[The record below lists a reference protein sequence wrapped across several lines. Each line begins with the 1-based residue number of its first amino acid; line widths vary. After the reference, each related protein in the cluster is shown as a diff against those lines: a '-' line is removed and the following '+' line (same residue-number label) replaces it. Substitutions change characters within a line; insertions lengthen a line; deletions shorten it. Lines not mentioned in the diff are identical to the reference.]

1 MKILLATSNAD
12 KVKEIKEFFAE
23 YEIYALGEV
32 LEPFEINECGTSF
45 KQNALIKVRAVHEA
59 LKSKNLQSEFFV
71 LSDDS
76 GICVDALGGAPGI
89 FSARFSGSG
98 ATDASNREKL
108 ASELRALNLDSSP
121 AHYTAAIA
129 LKCDP
134 GEFCTHGFMHG
145 TAITQ
150 QRGQNG
156 FGYDFMFIPRG
167 FDRTIGELS
176 AAVKFEISHRTKGLA
191 LMRILLKNLEKQMR
205 FAKFH

>member
-1 MKILLATSNAD
+1 MKILLATSNKN
-12 KVKEIKEFFAE
+12 KVKEIKEFFTG
-23 YEIYALGEV
+23 YDVCALGEV
-32 LEPFEINECGTSF
+32 LDPFEIDECGTSF

-59 LKSKNLQSEFFV
+59 LKSKNLQSGFFV

-89 FSARFSGSG
+89 FSARFSGAG

-108 ASELRALNLDSSP
+108 ASELRALNLDSSS

-129 LKCDP
+129 LKCDL

-176 AAVKFEISHRTKGLA
+176 AEVKFKISHRTKGLA
-191 LMRILLKNLEKQMR
+191 LMQILLKNLEKQMR
-205 FAKFH
+205 LAKFH

>member
-1 MKILLATSNAD
+1 MKILLATSNKN
-12 KVKEIKEFFAE
+12 KVKEIKEFFTE
-23 YEIYALGEV
+23 YDVCALGEV
-32 LEPFEINECGTSF
+32 LDPFEIDECGASF

-89 FSARFSGSG
+89 FSARFSGAG

-108 ASELRALNLDSSP
+108 AANLRALGLKESP

-129 LKCDP
+129 LKCDL

-145 TAITQ
+145 TAITK

-167 FDRTIGELS
+167 FDRTIGELP
-176 AAVKFEISHRTKGLA
+176 AAVKFKISHRTKGLA
-191 LMRILLKNLEKQMR
+191 LMQILLKNLEKQIGL
-205 FAKFH
+205 AKFH

>member
-32 LEPFEINECGTSF
+32 LDPFEIDECGTSF

-89 FSARFSGSG
+89 FSARFSGSD

-108 ASELRALNLDSSP
+108 AANLRALGLKESP
-121 AHYTAAIA
+121 AHYTVAIA
-129 LKCDP
+129 LKCGL
-134 GEFCTHGFMHG
+134 GEFCTHGFMYG
-145 TAITQ
+145 TAICEE
-150 QRGQNG
+150 RGHNG

-167 FDRTIGELS
+167 FDRTIGELP
-176 AAVKFEISHRTKGLA
+176 AEVKFKISHRTKGLA
-191 LMRILLKNLEKQMR
+191 LMQILLKNLEKQMR

>member
-1 MKILLATSNAD
+1 MKILLATSNKN
-12 KVKEIKEFFAE
+12 KVKEIKEFFTE
-23 YEIYALGEV
+23 YDVYALGEV
-32 LEPFEINECGTSF
+32 LDPFEIDECGTSF
-45 KQNALIKVRAVHEA
+45 KQNALIKARAVYKA

-89 FSARFSGSG
+89 FSARFSGSD

-108 ASELRALNLDSSP
+108 ARKLRALSLDSSP

-129 LKCDP
+129 LKCDL

-145 TAITQ
+145 TAITK

-167 FDRTIGELS
+167 FDRTIGELP
-176 AAVKFEISHRTKGLA
+176 AEVKFKISHRTKGLA
-191 LMRILLKNLEKQMR
+191 LMQILLKNLEKQMR
-205 FAKFH
+205 LAKFH

>member
-12 KVKEIKEFFAE
+12 KVGEIKEFFKNH
-23 YEIYALGEV
+23 EIYALAEV
-32 LEPFEINECGTSF
+32 LRPFEIEENGTSF
-45 KQNALIKVRAVHEA
+45 KQNALIKARAVFEA

-76 GICVDALGGAPGI
+76 GICVDALGGTPGI
-89 FSARFSGSG
+89 FSARFSGED

-108 ASELRALNLDSSP
+108 AASLRELGLEQSP

-129 LKCDP
+129 LKCAL
-134 GEFCTHGFMHG
+134 GEFCTHGFMYG
-145 TAITQ
+145 TAITK

-167 FDRTIGELS
+167 FDRTIGELPV
-176 AAVKFEISHRTKGLA
+176 AVKFKISHRTKGLA

-205 FAKFH
+205 LAKFH

>member
-1 MKILLATSNAD
+1 MKILLATSNKN
-12 KVKEIKEFFAE
+12 KVKEIKEFFTE
-23 YEIYALGEV
+23 YDVYALGEV
-32 LEPFEINECGTSF
+32 LDPFEIDECGTSF
-45 KQNALIKVRAVHEA
+45 KQNALIKARAVHEA

-89 FSARFSGSG
+89 FSARFSGSD

-108 ASELRALNLDSSP
+108 ARKLRALSLDSSL

-129 LKCDP
+129 LKCDL

-145 TAITQ
+145 TAITK

-167 FDRTIGELS
+167 FDRTIGELP
-176 AAVKFEISHRTKGLA
+176 AAVKFKISHRTKGLA

-205 FAKFH
+205 LAKFH

>member
-32 LEPFEINECGTSF
+32 LDPFEIDECGTSF

-59 LKSKNLQSEFFV
+59 LKSENLQSEFFV

-108 ASELRALNLDSSP
+108 ASELGALNLDSSP

-129 LKCDP
+129 LKCDL

-150 QRGQNG
+150 QRGQSG
-156 FGYDFMFIPRG
+156 FGYEFMFIPRG
-167 FDRTIGELS
+167 FDRTIGELP

-205 FAKFH
+205 LAKFH

>member
-12 KVKEIKEFFAE
+12 KVGEIKEFFKNH
-23 YEIYALGEV
+23 EIYALAEV
-32 LEPFEINECGTSF
+32 LRPFEIEENGTSF
-45 KQNALIKVRAVHEA
+45 KQNALIKARAVFEA
-59 LKSKNLQSEFFV
+59 LKSKNSQSEFFV

-89 FSARFSGSG
+89 FSARFSGSD

-108 ASELRALNLDSSP
+108 AASLRELGLEQSP

-129 LKCDP
+129 LKCDL

-167 FDRTIGELS
+167 FDRTIGELPT
-176 AAVKFEISHRTKGLA
+176 AVKFEISHRTRGLR
-191 LMRILLKNLEKQMR
+191 LMQIILTNLQKR
-205 FAKFH
+205 LGL

>member
-1 MKILLATSNAD
+1 MKILLATSNKN
-12 KVKEIKEFFAE
+12 KVKEIKEFFTE
-23 YEIYALGEV
+23 YDVCALGEA
-32 LEPFEINECGTSF
+32 LQPFEIDECGTSF
-45 KQNALIKVRAVHEA
+45 KQNALIKVRAVYEA

-89 FSARFSGSG
+89 FSARFSGAG

-108 ASELRALNLDSSP
+108 AASLRALGLKESP

-129 LKCDP
+129 LKCDL

-145 TAITQ
+145 MAITQ

-167 FDRTIGELS
+167 FDRTIAELP
-176 AAVKFEISHRTKGLA
+176 AEVKFKISHRTKGLA
-191 LMRILLKNLEKQMR
+191 LMQILLKNLEKQMR
-205 FAKFH
+205 LVKFH

>member
-12 KVKEIKEFFAE
+12 KVGEIKEFFKNH
-23 YEIYALGEV
+23 EIYALTEV
-32 LEPFEINECGTSF
+32 LRPFEIEENGASF
-45 KQNALIKVRAVHEA
+45 KQNALIKARAVFEA

-89 FSARFSGSG
+89 FSARFSGADAS
-98 ATDASNREKL
+98 DASNREKL
-108 ASELRALNLDSSP
+108 AASLRELGLEQSP

-129 LKCDP
+129 LKYGL

-150 QRGQNG
+150 QRGHNG

-167 FDRTIGELS
+167 FDRTIGELP
-176 AAVKFEISHRTKGLA
+176 AAVKFEISHRTKGLR
-191 LMRILLKNLEKQMR
+191 LMQIILANL
-205 FAKFH
+205 

>member
-12 KVKEIKEFFAE
+12 KVGEIKEFFKNH
-23 YEIYALGEV
+23 EIYALAEV
-32 LEPFEINECGTSF
+32 LHPFEIEENGASF
-45 KQNALIKVRAVHEA
+45 KQNALIKARAVFEA

-76 GICVDALGGAPGI
+76 GICVDVLGGAPGI
-89 FSARFSGSG
+89 FSARFSGAD

-108 ASELRALNLDSSP
+108 AASLRELGLEQSP

-129 LKCDP
+129 LKCGL

-150 QRGQNG
+150 QRGHNG

-167 FDRTIGELS
+167 FDRTIAELP
-176 AAVKFEISHRTKGLA
+176 AAVKFEISHRTKGLR
-191 LMRILLKNLEKQMR
+191 LMQIILANLQKR
-205 FAKFH
+205 LGLS

>member
-1 MKILLATSNAD
+1 MKILLATSNKN
-12 KVKEIKEFFAE
+12 KVKEIKEFFTE
-23 YEIYALGEV
+23 YDVCALGEV
-32 LEPFEINECGTSF
+32 LDPFEIDECGTSF
-45 KQNALIKVRAVHEA
+45 KQNALIKVRAVYEA

-89 FSARFSGSG
+89 FSARFSGSD

-108 ASELRALNLDSSP
+108 ARKLRALSLDSSP

-129 LKCDP
+129 LKCDL
-134 GEFCTHGFMHG
+134 GEFCTHGFMYG
-145 TAITQ
+145 TAITK

-167 FDRTIGELS
+167 FDRTIGELP
-176 AAVKFEISHRTKGLA
+176 AAVKFKISHRTKGLA

-205 FAKFH
+205 LAKFY

>member
-32 LEPFEINECGTSF
+32 LDPFEIDECGTSF
-45 KQNALIKVRAVHEA
+45 KQNALIKVRAVYEA

-89 FSARFSGSG
+89 FSARFSGAG
-98 ATDASNREKL
+98 ATDVSNREKL
-108 ASELRALNLDSSP
+108 VANLRALGLKESP

-129 LKCDP
+129 LKCDL
-134 GEFCTHGFMHG
+134 GEFCTHGFMYG
-145 TAITQ
+145 MAITK

-167 FDRTIGELS
+167 FDRTIGELP
-176 AAVKFEISHRTKGLA
+176 AEVKFKISHRTKGLA
-191 LMRILLKNLEKQMR
+191 LMQILLKNLEKQMR

>member
-1 MKILLATSNAD
+1 MLD
-12 KVKEIKEFFAE
+12 
-23 YEIYALGEV
+23 
-32 LEPFEINECGTSF
+32 PFEIDECGASF

-89 FSARFSGSG
+89 FSARFSGAG

-108 ASELRALNLDSSP
+108 AASLRALGLEQSP

-129 LKCDP
+129 LKC
-134 GEFCTHGFMHG
+134 GLGKFCTHGFMHG
-145 TAITQ
+145 TAITK
-150 QRGQNG
+150 QRGHNG

-167 FDRTIGELS
+167 FDRTIAELP
-176 AAVKFEISHRTKGLA
+176 AAVKFEISHRTRGLR
-191 LMRILLKNLEKQMR
+191 LMQIILANLQKR
-205 FAKFH
+205 LGL

>member
-1 MKILLATSNAD
+1 MKILLATSNKN
-12 KVKEIKEFFAE
+12 KVKEIKEFFTE
-23 YEIYALGEV
+23 YDVRALREV
-32 LEPFEINECGTSF
+32 LDPFEINEYGTSF
-45 KQNALIKVRAVHEA
+45 KQNALIKVRAVYEA

-89 FSARFSGSG
+89 LSARFSGAG

-108 ASELRALNLDSSP
+108 AASLRALELEESP

-129 LKCDP
+129 LKCDL
-134 GEFCTHGFMHG
+134 GEFCTHGFIHG
-145 TAITQ
+145 TAITK

-167 FDRTIGELS
+167 FDRTIGELP
-176 AAVKFEISHRTKGLA
+176 AEVKFKISHRTKGLA
-191 LMRILLKNLEKQMR
+191 LMQILLKNLEKQIGL
-205 FAKFH
+205 AKFH

>member
-1 MKILLATSNAD
+1 MKILLATSNKN
-12 KVKEIKEFFAE
+12 KVKEIKEFFTR
-23 YEIYALGEV
+23 YEVCALGEV
-32 LEPFEINECGTSF
+32 LEPFDINECGTSF

-89 FSARFSGSG
+89 FSARFSGSD

-108 ASELRALNLDSSP
+108 AASLRALGLEESP

-129 LKCDP
+129 LKCDL

-145 TAITQ
+145 MAITQ

-156 FGYDFMFIPRG
+156 FGYDFMFIPCG
-167 FDRTIGELS
+167 FDRTIAELP
-176 AAVKFEISHRTKGLA
+176 AEVKFKISHRTKGLA
-191 LMRILLKNLEKQMR
+191 LMQILLKNLEKQMR
-205 FAKFH
+205 LAKFH

>member
-1 MKILLATSNAD
+1 MKILLATSNKN
-12 KVKEIKEFFAE
+12 KVKEIKEFFTE
-23 YEIYALGEV
+23 YDVCALREV
-32 LEPFEINECGTSF
+32 LDPFEINEYGTSF
-45 KQNALIKVRAVHEA
+45 KQNALIKVCAVHEA
-59 LKSKNLQSEFFV
+59 LKSKNLQNEFFV

-89 FSARFSGSG
+89 FSARFSGEG

-108 ASELRALNLDSSP
+108 AASLRALGLEESP

-129 LKCDP
+129 LKCAL

-167 FDRTIGELS
+167 FDRTIGELP
-176 AAVKFEISHRTKGLA
+176 AEVKFEISHRTKGLA

-205 FAKFH
+205 LAKFH

>member
-1 MKILLATSNAD
+1 MKILLATSNKN
-12 KVKEIKEFFAE
+12 KVKEIKEFFTG
-23 YEIYALGEV
+23 YEVCALGEV
-32 LEPFEINECGTSF
+32 LEPFDINECGTSF

-89 FSARFSGSG
+89 FSARFSGED

-108 ASELRALNLDSSP
+108 AASLRELGLEQSP

-129 LKCDP
+129 LKCGL

-150 QRGQNG
+150 QRGHNG

-167 FDRTIGELS
+167 FDRTIAELP
-176 AAVKFEISHRTKGLA
+176 AAVKFEISHRTKGLR
-191 LMRILLKNLEKQMR
+191 LMQIILANLQKR
-205 FAKFH
+205 LGLS

>member
-32 LEPFEINECGTSF
+32 LDPFEIDECGASF

-89 FSARFSGSG
+89 FSARFSGEG

-108 ASELRALNLDSSP
+108 AASLRALRLEESP

-129 LKCDP
+129 LKCAL

-150 QRGQNG
+150 QRGHNG

-167 FDRTIGELS
+167 FDRTIGELP

-205 FAKFH
+205 LAKFY

>member
-12 KVKEIKEFFAE
+12 KVGEIKEFFKNH
-23 YEIYALGEV
+23 EIYALAEV
-32 LEPFEINECGTSF
+32 LRPFEIEENGASF
-45 KQNALIKVRAVHEA
+45 KQNALIKARAVFEA

-89 FSARFSGSG
+89 FSARFSGAD

-108 ASELRALNLDSSP
+108 AASLRALGLEQSP

-129 LKCDP
+129 LKCGL

-145 TAITQ
+145 AAITQ
-150 QRGQNG
+150 QRGHNG

-167 FDRTIGELS
+167 FDRTIGELP
-176 AAVKFEISHRTKGLA
+176 AEVKFKISHRTKGLA
-191 LMRILLKNLEKQMR
+191 LMQILLKNLEKQMR
-205 FAKFH
+205 LAKFH

>member
-32 LEPFEINECGTSF
+32 LDPFEIDECGTSF

-89 FSARFSGSG
+89 FSARFSGSD
-98 ATDASNREKL
+98 ATDASNRDKL
-108 ASELRALNLDSSP
+108 ASELRALNLDSSS

-129 LKCDP
+129 LKCAL

-145 TAITQ
+145 TAITK
-150 QRGQNG
+150 QRGRNG

-167 FDRTIGELS
+167 FDRTIGELP
-176 AAVKFEISHRTKGLA
+176 AAVKFKISHRTKGLA
-191 LMRILLKNLEKQMR
+191 LMQILLKNLEKQMR
-205 FAKFH
+205 LAKFH

>member
-1 MKILLATSNAD
+1 MKILLATSNKN
-12 KVKEIKEFFAE
+12 KVKEIKEFFTG
-23 YEIYALGEV
+23 YDVYALGEV
-32 LEPFEINECGTSF
+32 LDPFEIDECGTSF

-89 FSARFSGSG
+89 FSARFSGAG

-108 ASELRALNLDSSP
+108 ARKLRALSLDSSP

-129 LKCDP
+129 LKCDL

-145 TAITQ
+145 TAITK

-167 FDRTIGELS
+167 FDRTIGELP
-176 AAVKFEISHRTKGLA
+176 AAVKFKISHRTKGLA
-191 LMRILLKNLEKQMR
+191 LMQILLKNLEKQMR
-205 FAKFH
+205 FVKFH

>member
-32 LEPFEINECGTSF
+32 LDPFEIDECGASF

-59 LKSKNLQSEFFV
+59 LKSENLQSEFFV

-89 FSARFSGSG
+89 FSARFSGED
-98 ATDASNREKL
+98 ATAASNREKL
-108 ASELRALNLDSSP
+108 ASELKALNLDSSS

-129 LKCDP
+129 LKCAL

-156 FGYDFMFIPRG
+156 FGYDFIFIPRG
-167 FDRTIGELS
+167 FDCTIGELP

-205 FAKFH
+205 LAKFH

>member
-1 MKILLATSNAD
+1 MKILLATSNKN
-12 KVKEIKEFFAE
+12 KVKEIKEFFTG
-23 YEIYALGEV
+23 YDVYALGEV
-32 LEPFEINECGTSF
+32 LDPFEIDECGTSF
-45 KQNALIKVRAVHEA
+45 KQNALIKVRAVYEA

-89 FSARFSGSG
+89 FSARFSGAG

-108 ASELRALNLDSSP
+108 ARKLRALSLDSSP

-129 LKCDP
+129 LKCDL
-134 GEFCTHGFMHG
+134 GEFSTHGFMHG
-145 TAITQ
+145 TAITK

-167 FDRTIGELS
+167 FDRTIGELP
-176 AAVKFEISHRTKGLA
+176 AAVKFKISHRTKGLA
-191 LMRILLKNLEKQMR
+191 LMQILLKNLEKQMR
-205 FAKFH
+205 LVKFH

>member
-1 MKILLATSNAD
+1 MKILLATSNKN
-12 KVKEIKEFFAE
+12 KVKEIKKFFTE
-23 YEIYALGEV
+23 YDVCALGEV
-32 LEPFEINECGTSF
+32 LDPFEIDECGTSF
-45 KQNALIKVRAVHEA
+45 KQNALIKARAVYKA

-89 FSARFSGSG
+89 FSARFSGAG

-108 ASELRALNLDSSP
+108 AANLRALGLKESP

-129 LKCDP
+129 LKCDL

-145 TAITQ
+145 TAITK

-167 FDRTIGELS
+167 FDRTIGELP
-176 AAVKFEISHRTKGLA
+176 AAVKFKISHRTKGLA
-191 LMRILLKNLEKQMR
+191 LMQILLKNLEKQIGL
-205 FAKFH
+205 AKFH

>member
-32 LEPFEINECGTSF
+32 LDPFEIDECGTSF

-129 LKCDP
+129 LKCAL

-150 QRGQNG
+150 QRGHNG

-167 FDRTIGELS
+167 FDRTIAELP
-176 AAVKFEISHRTKGLA
+176 AAVKFEISHRTRGLR
-191 LMRILLKNLEKQMR
+191 LMQIILANLQKR
-205 FAKFH
+205 LGL

>member
-12 KVKEIKEFFAE
+12 KVSEIREFFKNH
-23 YEIYALGEV
+23 EIYALAEV
-32 LEPFEINECGTSF
+32 LRPFEIEENGTSF
-45 KQNALIKVRAVHEA
+45 KQNALIKARAVHEA

-89 FSARFSGSG
+89 FSARFSGAD

-108 ASELRALNLDSSP
+108 AASLRALGLEESP

-129 LKCDP
+129 LKCGS

-167 FDRTIGELS
+167 FDRTIAELP

-191 LMRILLKNLEKQMR
+191 LVQIILANLQKR
-205 FAKFH
+205 LGLS

>member
-12 KVKEIKEFFAE
+12 KVSEIREFFKNH
-23 YEIYALGEV
+23 EIYALTEV
-32 LEPFEINECGTSF
+32 LRPFEIEENGTSF
-45 KQNALIKVRAVHEA
+45 KQNALIKARTVFEA

-89 FSARFSGSG
+89 FSARFSGAD

-108 ASELRALNLDSSP
+108 AASLRELGLEQSP

-129 LKCDP
+129 LKC
-134 GEFCTHGFMHG
+134 GLSEFCTHGFMHG

-150 QRGQNG
+150 QRGHNG

-167 FDRTIGELS
+167 FDRTIAELP
-176 AAVKFEISHRTKGLA
+176 AAVKFEISHRTKGLR
-191 LMRILLKNLEKQMR
+191 LMQIILANLQKRLEL
-205 FAKFH
+205 

>member
-1 MKILLATSNAD
+1 MKILLATSNKN
-12 KVKEIKEFFAE
+12 KVKEIKEFFTG
-23 YEIYALGEV
+23 YD
-32 LEPFEINECGTSF
+32 ECGESF

-89 FSARFSGSG
+89 FSARFSGEG

-108 ASELRALNLDSSP
+108 AASLRALGLEESP

-129 LKCDP
+129 LKCAL

-167 FDRTIGELS
+167 FDRTIGELP
-176 AAVKFEISHRTKGLA
+176 AEVKFEISHRTKGLA
-191 LMRILLKNLEKQMR
+191 LMRILLKNLGKNLR
-205 FAKFH
+205 S

>member
-1 MKILLATSNAD
+1 MKILLATSNKN
-12 KVKEIKEFFAE
+12 KVKEIKEFFTE
-23 YEIYALGEV
+23 YEVCALGEV
-32 LEPFEINECGTSF
+32 LDPFEIDECGASF
-45 KQNALIKVRAVHEA
+45 KQNALIKIRAVHEA

-89 FSARFSGSG
+89 FSARFSGEG

-108 ASELRALNLDSSP
+108 AASLRELGLEQSP

-129 LKCDP
+129 LKCVL

-167 FDRTIGELS
+167 FDRTIGELP

-191 LMRILLKNLEKQMR
+191 LMQILLKNLEKQMR
-205 FAKFH
+205 LAKFH

>member
-32 LEPFEINECGTSF
+32 LDPFEIDECGTSF

-89 FSARFSGSG
+89 FSARFSGEG

-108 ASELRALNLDSSP
+108 AASLRALGLEESP

-129 LKCDP
+129 LKCAL

-167 FDRTIGELS
+167 FDRTIGELP
-176 AAVKFEISHRTKGLA
+176 AEVKFEISHRTKGLA

-205 FAKFH
+205 LAKFH

>member
-1 MKILLATSNAD
+1 MKILLATSNKN
-12 KVKEIKEFFAE
+12 KVKEIKEFFTE
-23 YEIYALGEV
+23 YDVCALGEV
-32 LEPFEINECGTSF
+32 LDPFEIDECGTSF
-45 KQNALIKVRAVHEA
+45 KQNALIKARAVYEA

-89 FSARFSGSG
+89 FSARFSGAD

-108 ASELRALNLDSSP
+108 AASLRALGLEESP

-129 LKCDP
+129 LKCDL

-145 TAITQ
+145 VAITQ

-167 FDRTIGELS
+167 FDRTIGELP
-176 AAVKFEISHRTKGLA
+176 AAVKFKISHRTKGLA
-191 LMRILLKNLEKQMR
+191 LMQILLKNLEKQIGL
-205 FAKFH
+205 AKFH